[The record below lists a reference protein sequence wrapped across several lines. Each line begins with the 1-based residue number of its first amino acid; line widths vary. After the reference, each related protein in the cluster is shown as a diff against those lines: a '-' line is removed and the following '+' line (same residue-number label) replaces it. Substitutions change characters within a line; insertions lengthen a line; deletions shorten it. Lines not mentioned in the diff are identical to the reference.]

1 MFNPLL
7 MSFLQT
13 SHVNYF
19 NYFQV
24 QAIRSFFEPASA
36 VQWQGRTRMA
46 PRCREIDI
54 CASFDDED
62 TDDHSDYA
70 VSWSALETRLRLFRT
85 FPSPFGQGEP
95 RVLWFVRLMF
105 RNKAVSI
112 SRKSVDLVRAVIKLQ
127 MFMQIRIFIR

>member
-1 MFNPLL
+1 MSLISAMFNPLL

-70 VSWSALETRLRLFRT
+70 VS
-85 FPSPFGQGEP
+85 
-95 RVLWFVRLMF
+95 
-105 RNKAVSI
+105 
-112 SRKSVDLVRAVIKLQ
+112 
-127 MFMQIRIFIR
+127 